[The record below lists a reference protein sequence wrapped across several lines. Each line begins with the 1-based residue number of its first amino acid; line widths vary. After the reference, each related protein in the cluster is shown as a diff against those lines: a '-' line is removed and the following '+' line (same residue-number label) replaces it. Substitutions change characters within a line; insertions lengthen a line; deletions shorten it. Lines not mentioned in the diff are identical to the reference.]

1 MLNLIKEEIN
11 RSSIFTD
18 ESKFNLNYIPKRLLH
33 REDEFRQLSRLF
45 LPLIKVDSSKSNNII
60 LTGNYGS
67 GKTALSMR
75 FGRSFEEIAKDFKK
89 NVKYIHVNC
98 RLVKS
103 NYAIMKKIIKK
114 FNQNFPEKGFSLYE
128 LVNTLK
134 LILEEN
140 DLMLILTLDEVNF
153 LDFKNDNLIYILN
166 RINDDDIE
174 RDNRISIIGIERN
187 LNFIQNLDLSTLS
200 SFQYN
205 VIKLKPYNEEEI
217 YDILKFRSSIALKKS
232 SYTSEILR
240 YISRVGSKNA
250 DMRYSLELL
259 YKSGKYADQKG
270 YQVIN
275 AECVRFAQASTFENF
290 EVISLKNL
298 TKNELII
305 LKAVTRSLRRE
316 KVSDVD
322 ITSIKEMYY
331 VICEELKEDPVKKSQ
346 FYLIL
351 NNLEKLDLISKT
363 KPFSKKL
370 GQKSKIS
377 IDCAPIDFIEDE
389 LTKMWEMV

>member
-1 MLNLIKEEIN
+1 MLNLLKEEIN
-11 RSSIFTD
+11 KATIFTD

-45 LPLIKVDSSKSNNII
+45 LPLIKLDSSKSNNII
-60 LTGNYGS
+60 LIGNYGS

-75 FGRSFEEIAKDFKK
+75 FGRSFEEIASDFEKH
-89 NVKYIHVNC
+89 VKYIHINC

-114 FNQNFPEKGFSLYE
+114 FNRDFPEKGFSLYE

-140 DLMLILTLDEVNF
+140 DVILILTLDEVNF

-166 RINDDDIE
+166 RINDDDIK

-205 VIKLKPYNEEEI
+205 LIKLKPYNEEEI
-217 YDILKFRSSIALKKS
+217 YDILKFRASIALKKS
-232 SYTSEILR
+232 SYTAEILR

-270 YQVIN
+270 YNVIN
-275 AECVRFAQASTFENF
+275 AECVRYAQASTFENF
-290 EVISLKNL
+290 ELSSLKNL
-298 TKNELII
+298 SRNELII
-305 LKAVTRSLRRE
+305 LKAITRSLRRE
-316 KVSDVD
+316 KVSSID
-322 ITSIKEMYY
+322 INSIKEMYN
-331 VICEELKEDPVKKSQ
+331 VICEELNENHVKKSQ
-346 FYLIL
+346 FYLII
-351 NNLEKLDLISKT
+351 NNLEKLDLISKN

-370 GQKSKIS
+370 GQKSRIS
-377 IDCAPIDFIEDE
+377 IDCAPIEFIEDE
-389 LTKMWEMV
+389 IRKIWEVV